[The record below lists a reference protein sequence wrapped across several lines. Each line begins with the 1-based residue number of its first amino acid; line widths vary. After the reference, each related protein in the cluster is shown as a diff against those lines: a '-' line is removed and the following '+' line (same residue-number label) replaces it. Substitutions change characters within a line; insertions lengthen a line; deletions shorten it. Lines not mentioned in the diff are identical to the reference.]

1 MSKPW
6 ILRAAVLVGGFV
18 GSIARYLVQ
27 RADGPAFPWGTLT
40 ANVLG
45 AFLLGVLTSR
55 VGRSRSPELIA
66 ALLGVGAIGAFTT
79 FSALVEQI
87 GGMSSTDALAYASVS
102 VLLGLLAAV
111 SGIRLG
117 KALR

>member
-1 MSKPW
+1 MSPW
-6 ILRAAVLVGGFV
+6 TLRGAVLVGGFV
-18 GSIARYLVQ
+18 GSIARDLVQ
-27 RADGPAFPWGTLT
+27 GAADGPGFPWGTLT
-40 ANVLG
+40 ANILG

-55 VGRSRSPELIA
+55 VGRSRRPELIA
-66 ALLGVGAIGAFTT
+66 ALLGVGTIGAFTT
-79 FSALVEQI
+79 FSALVGQI
-87 GGMSSTDALAYASVS
+87 AGMSYTDALAYASVS